1 MITIIAGSREG
12 VTYEDIDAAVKECG
26 WEITRVISGTA
37 RGADTLGE
45 VWARFNNIPV
55 SLYPANWQAHDKKA
69 GYIRNTQMAEAA
81 DALIAV
87 WDGQSPGTKQMIKIA
102 TDRKLKVS
110 VYRIL

>member
-12 VTYEDIDAAVKECG
+12 VTYEDIAAAVAECG
-26 WEITRVISGTA
+26 WEVTRVVSGTA

-45 VWARFNNIPV
+45 IWAEFNKVPV
-55 SLYPANWQAHDKKA
+55 SRYPADWKSKDKKA
-69 GYIRNTQMAEAA
+69 GYIRNMQMAEAA
-81 DALIAV
+81 EALIAV

-102 TDRKLKVS
+102 TDRKLRVS